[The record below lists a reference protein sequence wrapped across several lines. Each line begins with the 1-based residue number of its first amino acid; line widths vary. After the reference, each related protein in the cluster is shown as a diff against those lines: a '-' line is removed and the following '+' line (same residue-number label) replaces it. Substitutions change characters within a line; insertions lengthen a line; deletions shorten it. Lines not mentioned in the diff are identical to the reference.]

1 MSDIKTSWINQLLS
15 DDKGQLSSARAA
27 FWIAVVV
34 STVMSCSAIYLEVE
48 GQLSLNYIF
57 LTLAMWLIATL
68 QKNWAKHIEKLK
80 GA

>member
-1 MSDIKTSWINQLLS
+1 MSDTQTNWLTELLS

-48 GQLSLNYIF
+48 GELSLNYIF
-57 LTLAMWLIATL
+57 LTLSMWLIATL